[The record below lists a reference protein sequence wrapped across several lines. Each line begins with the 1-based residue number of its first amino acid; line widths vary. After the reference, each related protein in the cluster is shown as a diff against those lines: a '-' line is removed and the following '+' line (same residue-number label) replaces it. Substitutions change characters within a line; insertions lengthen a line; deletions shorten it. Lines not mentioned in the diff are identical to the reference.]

1 MMRKSLRRG
10 RGSVTYSY
18 NIAVEEK
25 FSFLP
30 IIISSSSTTAY
41 AIHAV
46 AKQNEKKVSR
56 VKLGGSRQAQEENVV
71 VFCMDFH
78 SFMLKAYIDPEEKL
92 LPVTKPA
99 WATKA
104 LTVKKEGKLQNVLA
118 LFHPSIRPLWKQ
130 W

>member
-1 MMRKSLRRG
+1 MWESVLKGLNGSMMRKSLRRG

-30 IIISSSSTTAY
+30 IIISSSSGSSSSSTTAY

-99 WATKA
+99 
-104 LTVKKEGKLQNVLA
+104 
-118 LFHPSIRPLWKQ
+118 
-130 W
+130 